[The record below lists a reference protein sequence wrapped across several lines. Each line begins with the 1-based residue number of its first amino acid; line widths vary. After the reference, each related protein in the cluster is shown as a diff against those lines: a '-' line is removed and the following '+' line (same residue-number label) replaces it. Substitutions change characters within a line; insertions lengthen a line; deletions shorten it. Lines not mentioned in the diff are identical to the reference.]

1 MFCIILCAGKIQ
13 SLKKSS
19 TKGDKKKKKE
29 IMEQIAQLELELEKK
44 QNEELLQLKHVGFMT
59 PTVNPIHYLL
69 WKCETEDHR
78 LWSWTLNKYM
88 NKNKQETKINL
99 I

>member
-29 IMEQIAQLELELEKK
+29 IAEEIARLELELEKQ

-59 PTVNPIHYLL
+59 PTVNSIHYLS
-69 WKCETEDHR
+69 WKFETEDCK
-78 LWSWTLNKYM
+78 LVMDTKQNTLIKTNK
-88 NKNKQETKINL
+88 KPK
-99 I
+99 